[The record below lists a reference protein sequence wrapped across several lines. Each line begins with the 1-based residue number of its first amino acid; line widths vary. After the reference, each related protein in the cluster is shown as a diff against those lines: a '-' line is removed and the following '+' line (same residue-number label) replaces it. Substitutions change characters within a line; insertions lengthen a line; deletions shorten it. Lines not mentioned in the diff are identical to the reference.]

1 MHGILLTVRTCVS
14 RITSC
19 TLTPEAVVIIFTRA
33 AMFTWVTLTLIHYN
47 TVEIIIAVVVLVVV
61 ASDVYFFTLI
71 FHEKWTVFG

>member
-19 TLTPEAVVIIFTRA
+19 TLTPEAVVIIFTLA

-47 TVEIIIAVVVLVVV
+47 TVEKNN
-61 ASDVYFFTLI
+61 SSNKTSTSSSF
-71 FHEKWTVFG
+71 